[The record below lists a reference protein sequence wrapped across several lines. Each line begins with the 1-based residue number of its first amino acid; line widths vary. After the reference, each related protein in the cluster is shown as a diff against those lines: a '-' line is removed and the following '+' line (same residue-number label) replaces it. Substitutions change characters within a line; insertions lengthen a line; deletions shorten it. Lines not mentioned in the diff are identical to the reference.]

1 MLRQPPRSTRPDTRF
16 PSTALFRSL
25 GPRDGKDSIQLPLAL
40 EPAGPYADGDTVTVT
55 GTGFVPGER
64 VGIVQCARAA
74 AGATREARGGV
85 DGCRVG
91 GVQYDDADAS
101 GATPGTSVVPRNHN
115 TTHTS
120 PDHTP

>member
-55 GTGFVPGER
+55 GSGFVPGER
-64 VGIVQCARAA
+64 VGIVQCARE
-74 AGATREARGGV
+74 AGGEIREARGAVGRSDERSAGQERV
-85 DGCRVG
+85 STCRYRRSAWHAHR
-91 GVQYDDADAS
+91 QLI
-101 GATPGTSVVPRNHN
+101 NQ
-115 TTHTS
+115 
-120 PDHTP
+120 